1 MWLASSLSRYW
12 KFYRRLPLFQC
23 ILCHPLRWQRTLSVF
38 KYTNPQNVPSFILW
52 LVIDFASQIY
62 ASLCR
67 TTQDKRHVLALL
79 IPTWSVSFAISLPLI
94 IQGYTNTDHV
104 MLLVPDVGLQCG
116 IFDHVF
122 AIYSSM
128 VSFFLPLAIMIFAD
142 IRSVQILR
150 KNSQVA
156 MVPRNRGLNR
166 SRSRSPS
173 SKDTS
178 AYELAESEGNNSS
191 IVQSPMIEFKVANS
205 TIPEGNDLI
214 SSHTTPFSTPRSETS
229 CSVKSYRSR
238 SKSVS
243 YIGMLAA
250 RGVSKLNSRER
261 RAEKTL
267 IWVFVCFVA
276 LWMPFFFT
284 NFTYGVCGT
293 KCDIPSDIF
302 LVFTWLGY
310 ISSGVNPCIYTCL
323 NKDFR
328 FAFKKL
334 LTCRISHLNRKT

>member
-1 MWLASSLSRYW
+1 MA
-12 KFYRRLPLFQC
+12 Q
-23 ILCHPLRWQRTLSVF
+23 
-38 KYTNPQNVPSFILW
+38 VP
-52 LVIDFASQIY
+52 
-62 ASLCR
+62 
-67 TTQDKRHVLALL
+67 
-79 IPTWSVSFAISLPLI
+79 
-94 IQGYTNTDHV
+94 G
-104 MLLVPDVGLQCG
+104 VGIQCG

-150 KNSQVA
+150 KNNQVA
-156 MVPRNRGLNR
+156 VVTRITGLHR

-178 AYELAESEGNNSS
+178 AYELAESEGNNST
-191 IVQSPMIEFKVANS
+191 VQSPMIEFKVANS
-205 TIPEGNDLI
+205 CMSETNDLI
-214 SSHTTPFSTPRSETS
+214 SSHTTPLSTPRSETS

-243 YIGMLAA
+243 YIGILAA
-250 RGVSKLNSRER
+250 RGESKLNSRER

-267 IWVFVCFVA
+267 IWVFVCFVV

-284 NFTYGVCGT
+284 NFTYGMCGT
-293 KCDIPSDIF
+293 KCKIPPDIF
-302 LVFTWLGY
+302 LAFTWLGY
-310 ISSGVNPCIYTCL
+310 ISSGVNPCIYTWL

-334 LTCRISHLNRKT
+334 LTCRMSHLNR

>member
-1 MWLASSLSRYW
+1 MGPLV
-12 KFYRRLPLFQC
+12 PLFWIPLYRSISH
-23 ILCHPLRWQRTLSVF
+23 ILILFFFCFVF
-38 KYTNPQNVPSFILW
+38 
-52 LVIDFASQIY
+52 
-62 ASLCR
+62 R

-79 IPTWSVSFAISLPLI
+79 IPTWTVSFAISLPLI
-94 IQGYTNTDHV
+94 IQGYTNTTHV
-104 MLLVPDVGLQCG
+104 MIRVPNVGVQCG

-142 IRSVQILR
+142 MRSVQILR

-156 MVPRNRGLNR
+156 MVPRNTGLHR

-178 AYELAESEGNNSS
+178 AYELAESEGNNST
-191 IVQSPMIEFKVANS
+191 VQSPMIEFRVANS
-205 TIPEGNDLI
+205 CMSGNNDLI
-214 SSHTTPFSTPRSETS
+214 SSHTCTTPLSTPRSETS

-267 IWVFVCFVA
+267 IWVFVCFVV

-293 KCDIPSDIF
+293 KCDIPADIF

-334 LTCRISHLNRKT
+334 LTCRMSHLNRKT

>member
-1 MWLASSLSRYW
+1 M
-12 KFYRRLPLFQC
+12 
-23 ILCHPLRWQRTLSVF
+23 
-38 KYTNPQNVPSFILW
+38 
-52 LVIDFASQIY
+52 
-62 ASLCR
+62 
-67 TTQDKRHVLALL
+67 LALL

-94 IQGYTNTDHV
+94 IQGYTNTSHV
-104 MLLVPDVGLQCG
+104 MLHVPGVGVQCG

-150 KNSQVA
+150 NNSQVS
-156 MVPRNRGLNR
+156 MVPRTAGVAGGGLSR

-173 SKDTS
+173 STKDTS
-178 AYELAESEGNNSS
+178 AYELAESDGGGHNSTA
-191 IVQSPMIEFKVANS
+191 QSPMIEFKATTPNS
-205 TIPEGNDLI
+205 CASETNELVSR
-214 SSHTTPFSTPRSETS
+214 SSYTTTPFGTPRSETN

-267 IWVFVCFVA
+267 IWVFVCFVV

-334 LTCRISHLNRKT
+334 LTCRLSHLNRKT